1 MNDKQKRFCEEYVV
15 TLNGAQSAINAG
27 YSERTARQK
36 AYELLSQDNIQD
48 FIQELQEKKSKELN
62 ITFEDVVSQM
72 YDIATNA
79 DRDGDRI
86 KALEQTAK
94 LLGFYEKDNLQSSV
108 KVNSTPTVI
117 RFEDVR
123 KLNDE

>member
-27 YSERTARQK
+27 YSEKTARQK

-62 ITFEDVVSQM
+62 ISFTDILEIEWE
-72 YDIATNA
+72 IATSGERDS
-79 DRDGDRI
+79 DRL
-86 KALEQTAK
+86 KATDQLSRK
-94 LLGFYEKDNLQSSV
+94 LGHYEKDNKQKEV
-108 KVNSTPTVI
+108 
-117 RFEDVR
+117 
-123 KLNDE
+123 KLNVISLGRGVKPE